1 MASSLQTRNPTPR
14 YKHDDD
20 DASGISHEIWGV
32 VVLTT
37 SLLLFL
43 ALISY
48 APAESADARPTSWI
62 GPLGSYAA
70 ATLLF
75 AFGMSSYILLAA
87 LFSFSTS
94 LLLRRNL
101 TLGNQQIG
109 GAVLGILAL
118 ATTIYVSFPGF
129 TFYGHN
135 AGGILGELIG
145 DLFQMVIGRV
155 GAVIASFAGLVV
167 AAILTFRVSVTQVA
181 MGVAAALREHRAAA
195 REEAAS
201 RHFEEMAPTTTDVS
215 LRIAAE
221 EAEAPESGRQQGG
234 VAALLTGLGE
244 RFRPKRKPKAKREP
258 VVEQVEDEAAEE
270 VDGAWEMDAGSPRH
284 TAGPREAT
292 IAPTLDAVG
301 VGSAAAQATAQRVRT
316 ESAAPEMT
324 QETPVGVA
332 VDPAEIGPM
341 ISESDAQKNRKR
353 AEDLERAQQARLE
366 LGGMEQEW
374 QYPSLSF
381 LSYNEQGRAVVDR
394 ERLRETAMQ
403 LEKVLS
409 DFSVRGKVTNICPGP
424 VVTLFEFEPESGTK
438 LSKIVPLSHDIAM
451 ALKAMTVRI
460 IAPIPGKG
468 CVGIEVP
475 NVTRETV
482 YLKELLAD
490 DSFTQSKSKLT
501 IALGKDIEGFPVVS
515 DLAKMPHLL
524 VAGTTGSGKSVSVN
538 GMLTSILYNAS
549 PDDVRMIL
557 IDPKQLEFAIYE
569 GVPHLLLPVV
579 TDPMKAATA
588 LQWAVAEME
597 RRFGLMAEFRVRNM
611 QGYNERLAE
620 VQKKNQGGYH
630 ASNEVTG
637 YEELLAKS
645 DPDGRPRHRHMPYIV
660 VVVDEF
666 ADLMMVAGKDVEQAI
681 ARLAQKARAAGIHV
695 ILATQRPSVDV
706 ITGLIKAN
714 FPTRISFRLMS
725 GTDSRTV
732 LDSNGAENLLGLG
745 DMLFRPPGK
754 SELQR
759 VHGPLVDDR
768 EIEAVVNFLKAQ
780 RAPEYDESILKPASD
795 GQEGGADDGAL
806 DENYV
811 VAVKACLE
819 EGYASI
825 SLIQRRLGIGYNKAA
840 KLMDQMEREG
850 FVGPAKGGA
859 GRRDIISMPNLGSGL

>member
-1 MASSLQTRNPTPR
+1 MASSLQTRNSSPR
-14 YKHDDD
+14 FQHDDD
-20 DASGISHEIWGV
+20 DASGISNEIWGV

-48 APAESADARPTSWI
+48 APAEGPDARPTSWI

-75 AFGMSSYILLAA
+75 AFGLSSYILLAA
-87 LFSFSTS
+87 LFAFSTS
-94 LLLRRNL
+94 LLLRRHL

-118 ATTIYVSFPGF
+118 STVVYVSFPAF
-129 TFYGHN
+129 MFYGHN
-135 AGGILGELIG
+135 AGGLIGELIG

-155 GAVIASFAGLVV
+155 GAFIAALSGLIV
-167 AAILTFRVSVTQVA
+167 AAILAFRVSVSELAIHAVA
-181 MGVAAALREHRAAA
+181 SVRERRAAA
-195 REEAAS
+195 REEAEAAPY
-201 RHFEEMAPTTTDVS
+201 EEMAPTTTDVS
-215 LRIAAE
+215 LRVAPVRDAE
-221 EAEAPESGRQQGG
+221 TGPSRRGG
-234 VAALLTGLGE
+234 VAELLTGLGA
-244 RFRPKRKPKAKREP
+244 RFRGKRRSKGKQEP
-258 VVEQVEDEAAEE
+258 VAEEASEEADEVAAEE
-270 VDGAWEMDAGSPRH
+270 WLVGEPEHRATMSA
-284 TAGPREAT
+284 REVAV
-292 IAPTLDAVG
+292 APTMEAGVSSG
-301 VGSAAAQATAQRVRT
+301 VGQATAQRVKS
-316 ESAAPEMT
+316 EVAPVEMT

-332 VDPAEIGPM
+332 FDMAEIGPV
-341 ISESDAQKNRKR
+341 IVESDAQKHRKR
-353 AEDLERAQQARLE
+353 SEDLERAQQSRLE
-366 LGGMEQEW
+366 LGGVESEW

-381 LSYNEQGRAVVDR
+381 LSYNDQGRAVVDR
-394 ERLRETAMQ
+394 DRLRETAVL
-403 LEKVLS
+403 LEKVLN
-409 DFSVRGKVTNICPGP
+409 DFAVRGKVTNICPGP

-490 DSFTQSKSKLT
+490 DRFTQSKSKLT

-620 VQKKNQGGYH
+620 MQKKNNGGYH

-637 YEELLAKS
+637 YEELLAKI
-645 DPDGRPRHRHMPYIV
+645 DLDGRPRHRHMPYIV

-732 LDSNGAENLLGLG
+732 LDSNGAETLLGMG

-780 RAPEYDESILKPASD
+780 RAPDYDESILKPSAES
-795 GQEGGADDGAL
+795 QEAADDGAL
-806 DENYV
+806 DENYF

-840 KLMDQMEREG
+840 KLMDLMEREG
-850 FVGPAKGGA
+850 IVGPAKGGA

>member
-1 MASSLQTRNPTPR
+1 MASSLQTRTPSPR
-14 YKHDDD
+14 FQHDDD
-20 DASGISHEIWGV
+20 DASGISNEIWGV

-43 ALISY
+43 ALVSY
-48 APAESADARPTSWI
+48 TPAESADASPTSWI

-87 LFSFSTS
+87 LFTFSSS
-94 LLLRRNL
+94 LLLRRHL

-118 ATTIYVSFPGF
+118 STTIYVAFPAF

-135 AGGILGELIG
+135 AGGLIGELIG

-155 GAVIASFAGLVV
+155 GAIIASLAGLIV
-167 AAILTFRVSVTQVA
+167 AAILAFRVSVSQLA
-181 MGVAAALREHRAAA
+181 IHALASFREHRAAS
-195 REEAAS
+195 REEAALAPY
-201 RHFEEMAPTTTDVS
+201 EEMAPTTTDVS
-215 LRIAAE
+215 LRVAPVRD
-221 EAEAPESGRQQGG
+221 EATGGSRRGG
-234 VAALLTGLGE
+234 VAELLTGLGE
-244 RFRPKRKPKAKREP
+244 RFRPKKKAKAKREP
-258 VVEQVEDEAAEE
+258 VAEPSDELSDEANDDWVVAEPQ
-270 VDGAWEMDAGSPRH
+270 PRA
-284 TAGPREAT
+284 TAASREAT
-292 IAPTLDAVG
+292 MAPTLDAVAP
-301 VGSAAAQATAQRVRT
+301 VMAAGQATAQRVKT
-316 ESAAPEMT
+316 ETPAPEMT
-324 QETPVGVA
+324 QDTPVGVNF
-332 VDPAEIGPM
+332 DQAEIGPV
-341 ISESDAQKNRKR
+341 IVESDAQKNRKR
-353 AEDLERAQQARLE
+353 SEDLERAQQARLE
-366 LGGMEQEW
+366 LGGVEAEW

-381 LSYNEQGRAVVDR
+381 LSYNDQGRAVVDR
-394 ERLRETAMQ
+394 DRLRETAAL

-409 DFSVRGKVTNICPGP
+409 DFAVRGKVTNICPGP

-475 NVTRETV
+475 NATRETV

-490 DSFTQSKSKLT
+490 DRFTQCKSKLT

-620 VQKKNQGGYH
+620 MQKKNNGGYN
-630 ASNEVTG
+630 AANEVTG

-732 LDSNGAENLLGLG
+732 LDANGAENLLGLG
-745 DMLFRPPGK
+745 DMLFRPPGR

-780 RAPEYDESILKPASD
+780 RTPEYDESILKPSSESQD
-795 GQEGGADDGAL
+795 GEKDDGAL
-806 DENYV
+806 DENYI

-825 SLIQRRLGIGYNKAA
+825 SLIQRRLGVGYNKAA

>member
-14 YKHDDD
+14 FQHDDD

-48 APAESADARPTSWI
+48 APAESPDARPTSWI

-75 AFGMSSYILLAA
+75 VFGMSSYILLAA
-87 LFSFSTS
+87 LFTFATS

-101 TLGNQQIG
+101 TFGNQQIG
-109 GAVLGILAL
+109 GAVLGVLAL
-118 ATTIYVSFPGF
+118 ATTIYVSFPTF
-129 TFYGHN
+129 SFYGHN
-135 AGGILGELIG
+135 AGGIIGELIG
-145 DLFQMVIGRV
+145 DLFTMMIGRV
-155 GAVIASFAGLVV
+155 GAVIASLACLVV
-167 AAILTFRVSVTQVA
+167 AAILTFRLSVTQLA
-181 MGVAAALREHRAAA
+181 MGAFAAFREHRSAA
-195 REEAAS
+195 REAS
-201 RHFEEMAPTTTDVS
+201 LPPFEEMAPTTTDVS
-215 LRIAAE
+215 LRVAPVSSE
-221 EAEAPESGRQQGG
+221 ERESGRQRGG
-234 VAALLTGLGE
+234 VAELLTGLGE
-244 RFRPKRKPKAKREP
+244 RFRPKRTRKPKREAE
-258 VVEQVEDEAAEE
+258 VSEAPEE
-270 VDGAWEMDAGSPRH
+270 GDDDGDGAWQMEDAPVRHSGGSHEP
-284 TAGPREAT
+284 T

-301 VGSAAAQATAQRVRT
+301 VVAGAAHATAQRVRT
-316 ESAAPEMT
+316 ETAAPEVTM
-324 QETPVGVA
+324 ETPVGVA
-332 VDPAEIGPM
+332 IDPAEIGPM

-366 LGGMEQEW
+366 LGGVEQEW

-394 ERLRETAMQ
+394 DRLRETAMQ
-403 LEKVLS
+403 LEKVLA

-490 DSFTQSKSKLT
+490 DTFTQSKSKLT

-637 YEELLAKS
+637 YEELLAKC

-732 LDSNGAENLLGLG
+732 LDANGAENLLGLG
-745 DMLFRPPGK
+745 DMLFRPPGR

-780 RAPEYDESILKPASD
+780 RAPEYDESILKPASEA
-795 GQEGGADDGAL
+795 QEGGDDGAL

>member
-1 MASSLQTRNPTPR
+1 MASSLQTRNSSPR
-14 YKHDDD
+14 FQHDDD
-20 DASGISHEIWGV
+20 DASGISNEIWGV

-48 APAESADARPTSWI
+48 APAEGPDGRPTSWI

-75 AFGMSSYILLAA
+75 AFGLSSYILLAA
-87 LFSFSTS
+87 LFAFSTS
-94 LLLRRNL
+94 LLLRRHL

-118 ATTIYVSFPGF
+118 STVVYISFPAF
-129 TFYGHN
+129 MFYGHN
-135 AGGILGELIG
+135 AGGLIGELIG

-155 GAVIASFAGLVV
+155 GAFIAALSGLIV
-167 AAILTFRVSVTQVA
+167 AAILAFRVSVSELAIHAVA
-181 MGVAAALREHRAAA
+181 SFRERREAA
-195 REEAAS
+195 REEAEAAPY
-201 RHFEEMAPTTTDVS
+201 EEMAPTTTDVS
-215 LRIAAE
+215 LRV
-221 EAEAPESGRQQGG
+221 APVRDGATGPSRRGG
-234 VAALLTGLGE
+234 VAELLTGLGA
-244 RFRPKRKPKAKREP
+244 RFRGKRRSKAKPEP
-258 VVEQVEDEAAEE
+258 VAEEASEEADEASAADWLMNDVEQRAPMSERQVA
-270 VDGAWEMDAGSPRH
+270 V
-284 TAGPREAT
+284 
-292 IAPTLDAVG
+292 APTMEASV
-301 VGSAAAQATAQRVRT
+301 SAAAAGQATAQRVKN
-316 ESAAPEMT
+316 EAPAMEMT

-332 VDPAEIGPM
+332 FDMAEIGPV
-341 ISESDAQKNRKR
+341 IVESDAQKHRKR
-353 AEDLERAQQARLE
+353 SEDLERAQQSRLE
-366 LGGMEQEW
+366 LGGVESEW

-381 LSYNEQGRAVVDR
+381 LSYNDQGRAVVDR
-394 ERLRETAMQ
+394 DRLRETAVL
-403 LEKVLS
+403 LEKVLN
-409 DFSVRGKVTNICPGP
+409 DFAVRGKVTNICPGP

-490 DSFTQSKSKLT
+490 DRFTQSKSKLT

-620 VQKKNQGGYH
+620 MKKKNNGGYH

-637 YEELLAKS
+637 YEELLAKI
-645 DPDGRPRHRHMPYIV
+645 DLDGRPRHRHMPYIV

-732 LDSNGAENLLGLG
+732 LDSNGAETLLGMG

-780 RAPEYDESILKPASD
+780 RAPDYDESILKPSAES
-795 GQEGGADDGAL
+795 QEAADDGAL
-806 DENYV
+806 DENYF

-850 FVGPAKGGA
+850 IVGPAKGGA